1 MGDPLMD
8 FDELLKY
15 IVPLVLVGGWML
27 RSVYRSLVKAARQP
41 RQPGAPPSGPPAK
54 GLREF
59 LEEIRQEE
67 GGEKPAADAAP
78 AGQAEEFQWEEVD
91 VGQEEAPPPRPDPA
105 EERLAERR
113 RQTELRRQERAQRRQ
128 ERAQRRQ
135 ERQRQHEFQPPEE
148 QRLPEEV
155 TAAEPTSLADRHLDS
170 ELDEREIGSQ
180 LDDRHLESGLSDRR
194 IGRLAGRGS
203 VGRKKAGTA
212 RAKTLAGALQGL
224 TVRDLVL
231 AQVIL
236 GKPRSKKRHFRE
248 V

>member
-15 IVPLVLVGGWML
+15 IVPLMFFGAWML

-113 RQTELRRQERAQRRQ
+113 RQTELRRQERAQRR
-128 ERAQRRQ
+128 EL
-135 ERQRQHEFQPPEE
+135 QRQQQE

-155 TAAEPTSLADRHLDS
+155 TAAAPTSLADRHLDS
-170 ELDEREIGSQ
+170 ALDEREIGSQ

-212 RAKTLAGALQGL
+212 RAKTLAGALQRL